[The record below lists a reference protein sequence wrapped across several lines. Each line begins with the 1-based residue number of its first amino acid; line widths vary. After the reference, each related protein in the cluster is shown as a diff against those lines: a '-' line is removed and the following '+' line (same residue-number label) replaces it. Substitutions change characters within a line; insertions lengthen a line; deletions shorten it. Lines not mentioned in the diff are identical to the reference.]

1 MDIEIKIENENNV
14 EIDKLKFQKMV
25 FLFNALDSGWSIK
38 KNKDSYIFTKNHEGK
53 NQKRYFSGRMLETL
67 YRIYS
72 TPGYNIAHV
81 DSHKALMVLYT

>member
-38 KNKDSYIFTKNHEGK
+38 KKKDSYIFTKNHEGK
-53 NQKRYFSGRMLETL
+53 KEIFNEEYLAIFMKDNFDINKLLT
-67 YRIYS
+67 
-72 TPGYNIAHV
+72 
-81 DSHKALMVLYT
+81 